1 MPAPGQNHRTLDRPS
16 GLGPYDHLY
25 ICLLELFSALR
36 PVASPRPLGLAGGVP
51 SPRSGR
57 RVRTGWRRRR
67 GPHQRED
74 LAHGER
80 LRRAPR
86 HREPVRAARRVPP
99 RTSSRSPSGSRAGST
114 WPTCTHRRRQRA
126 GSAARCGRPAETFFN
141 MDNLRTHDT
150 YRKKIHSG
158 NSQHCTAFS
167 ALSFSELQLKMTIW
181 QSHHYKLPI
190 NLRKYFQQGARQLND
205 TLVGNI

>member
-1 MPAPGQNHRTLDRPS
+1 MHVQRAEVPAQARWAGPPRARPKSGRAMPAPGQNHRTLAGPS

-25 ICLLELFSALR
+25 ICLLELFSAPR

-86 HREPVRAARRVPP
+86 HREPVRAGA
-99 RTSSRSPSGSRAGST
+99 TSSST
-114 WPTCTHRRRQRA
+114 
-126 GSAARCGRPAETFFN
+126 
-141 MDNLRTHDT
+141 
-150 YRKKIHSG
+150 
-158 NSQHCTAFS
+158 
-167 ALSFSELQLKMTIW
+167 
-181 QSHHYKLPI
+181 YKLEVSVRLAGGF
-190 NLRKYFQQGARQLND
+190 NLADLYPSSSPASWLSGALR
-205 TLVGNI
+205 

>member
-1 MPAPGQNHRTLDRPS
+1 MHVQRAEVPALARWAGPPRARPKSGRAMPAPGQNHRTLDGPS

-25 ICLLELFSALR
+25 ICLLELFSAPR

-126 GSAARCGRPAETFFN
+126 GSAARCGRPAERCSRSVRA
-141 MDNLRTHDT
+141 LR
-150 YRKKIHSG
+150 
-158 NSQHCTAFS
+158 
-167 ALSFSELQLKMTIW
+167 
-181 QSHHYKLPI
+181 
-190 NLRKYFQQGARQLND
+190 
-205 TLVGNI
+205 